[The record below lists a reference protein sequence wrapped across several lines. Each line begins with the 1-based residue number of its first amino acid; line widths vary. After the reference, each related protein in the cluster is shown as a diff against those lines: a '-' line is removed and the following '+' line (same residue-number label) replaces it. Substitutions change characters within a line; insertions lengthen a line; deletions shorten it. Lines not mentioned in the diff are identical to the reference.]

1 MSAIEY
7 MPKQQLERTSC
18 YYMFT
23 IIIPANHVFLET
35 PCFIFPIQ
43 IFQPTIPAEIIN
55 SLDNTDKTCTLGPL
69 PTKQLNNN
77 TEDVD
82 VAPIITRIT
91 FHPRMQSC
99 LCRYVTNVLNAI
111 LDNREITAHVLIDF
125 KC

>member
-1 MSAIEY
+1 MLA
-7 MPKQQLERTSC
+7 
-18 YYMFT
+18 
-23 IIIPANHVFLET
+23 
-35 PCFIFPIQ
+35 IQ

-77 TEDVD
+77 TEDV
-82 VAPIITRIT
+82 VPIITRIT

-111 LDNREITAHVLIDF
+111 LDNREITSHVLIDF
-125 KC
+125 KCWLHQPLGRDSAVPVTYGIVGKTPVWLQSYL